1 MASQHSS
8 SSSIAGRYAT
18 ALFELADSEGTLE
31 RVEGDL
37 DEITRMIDAS
47 ADLQRLVRSP
57 AFSAEDQ
64 GRGFAELLARA
75 GIAGLTANFAGT
87 VIRNRRLFALQDMIK
102 AFGALLAG
110 RRGEITADVVSA
122 RRLGDAQVA
131 HLKATLNS
139 STGRDVR
146 IDMRVDP
153 ALLGGLTVQ
162 VGSRMIDS
170 SLRTKLNSLK
180 FAMKEAG

>member
-8 SSSIAGRYAT
+8 SSSVAGRYAA
-18 ALFELADSEGTLE
+18 ALFELADSEGALE
-31 RVEGDL
+31 RVERDL
-37 DEITRMIDAS
+37 GLISRMIEAS

-57 AFSAEDQ
+57 AFSADEQ
-64 GRGFAELLARA
+64 SKALAALLARA
-75 GIAGLTANFAGT
+75 GISGLTANFAGV
-87 VIRNRRLFALQDMIK
+87 VIRNRRLFALQDMIQ
-102 AFGALLAG
+102 AFGALLAD

-122 RRLGDAQVA
+122 RPLDEAQVA
-131 HLKATLNS
+131 SLKTTLNS

-153 ALLGGLTVQ
+153 TLLGGLTVQ

-170 SLRTKLNSLK
+170 SIRTKLNSLK
-180 FAMKEAG
+180 LAMREAG